1 MSARRGIDTVVS
13 ELALASHVSSFTELP
28 DLIAREAARAG
39 LPEACLFLADRQERV
54 LREVT
59 GDGPDAHRGGAEMRV
74 DGTVAGLAYIKGEPV
89 PIGRE
94 RRCWVPVM
102 NGTERLG
109 VLHVAHE
116 GEPDYVAMRILAS
129 MVGLLVVDKRANSD
143 AYARL
148 IRTRPMSV
156 SAEMQW
162 ALMPPSTFSNAR
174 VTISAATEPAYDNA
188 GDSFD
193 YALTGETAHLAMFD
207 AMGHDNAAGL
217 LANLTVGVFR
227 NQRRKG
233 TALGEVPRAIED
245 MLTEEFVRTRFTTAV
260 IGELD
265 MATGGL
271 SWVNCGHLPPVLI
284 RGGKAHELECDP
296 SHPLGMRLGLPVTVC
311 REQLEPRDRLL
322 LYTDGM
328 IEARDA
334 QGREFG
340 LDRFVDFV
348 TRREADRL
356 PVPETLRRL
365 VQALMAYHQGRLED
379 DATVLVCEWH
389 G

>member
-1 MSARRGIDTVVS
+1 MSTPCGIDTAVAT
-13 ELALASHVSSFTELP
+13 LALASHRSSFTELP
-28 DLIAREAARAG
+28 ALVAREAARAG
-39 LPEACLFLADRQERV
+39 LPEARLFIADRQERF

-59 GDGPDAHRGGAEMRV
+59 GEGPDAHRGGAEMRV
-74 DGTVAGLAYIKGEPV
+74 DGTVAGLAYTKGEPV
-89 PIGRE
+89 RVDRGH
-94 RRCWVPVM
+94 RCWVPVLD
-102 NGTERLG
+102 GTERLG
-109 VLHVAHE
+109 VLHVANE
-116 GEPDYVAMRILAS
+116 GEPDFEAMRILAS

-162 ALMPPSTFSNAR
+162 SLMPPSTFANTR

-188 GDSFD
+188 GDAFD
-193 YALTGETAHLAMFD
+193 YALSGDIAHLAMFD

-227 NQRRKG
+227 NERRRG
-233 TALGEVPRAIED
+233 TELEAIPRAVET
-245 MLTEEFVRTRFTTAV
+245 MLTEEFARTRFTTAV
-260 IGELD
+260 MGELN
-265 MATGGL
+265 MATGDL
-271 SWVNCGHLPPVLI
+271 AWVNCGHLPPVLI
-284 RGGKAHELECDP
+284 RGGKAHELECEP
-296 SHPLGMRLGLPVTVC
+296 SHPLGTELGLPVTVC
-311 REQLEPRDRLL
+311 HEQLEPGDRLL

-348 TRREADRL
+348 IRHDADRL

-365 VQALMAYHQGRLED
+365 VQALMNYHHGRLDD
-379 DATVLVCEWH
+379 DATVLFCEWH